1 MLLHYT
7 AGLCHE
13 SDKIM
18 QAVDRTLSR
27 GLVTPDLSG
36 RRQRPTAPTDV
47 IGQAVVESVTDLLQ
61 MQMAYHAV

>member
-1 MLLHYT
+1 MVRLQTLLY
-7 AGLCHE
+7 HE

-18 QAVDRTLSR
+18 QAVDRTLAR

-36 RRQRPTAPTDV
+36 RRKRASVPTDT
-47 IGQAVVESVTDLLQ
+47 IGQAVVEAVTDLLQ

>member
-1 MLLHYT
+1 
-7 AGLCHE
+7 
-13 SDKIM
+13 M

-36 RRQRPTAPTDV
+36 RRKRPTAPTDV